1 MKIYA
6 CLPGV
11 VVVAVKGVLGVD
23 ERNNMPLILHFDDL
37 G

>member
-6 CLPGV
+6 CLPAV
-11 VVVAVKGVLGVD
+11 VKEVLGVD
-23 ERNNMPLILHFDDL
+23 ERNNVPLVVHFDDL

>member
-6 CLPGV
+6 CLPAV
-11 VVVAVKGVLGVD
+11 VKGVLGVD

>member
-6 CLPGV
+6 CLPV
-11 VVVAVKGVLGVD
+11 VVKGVLGVD
-23 ERNNMPLILHFDDL
+23 ERNNVPLALYFNDL

>member
-6 CLPGV
+6 CLPAV
-11 VVVAVKGVLGVD
+11 VKGVLGVD
-23 ERNNMPLILHFDDL
+23 ERKNMPLILYLDDF

>member
-6 CLPGV
+6 CLP
-11 VVVAVKGVLGVD
+11 AVGKGVLGVD